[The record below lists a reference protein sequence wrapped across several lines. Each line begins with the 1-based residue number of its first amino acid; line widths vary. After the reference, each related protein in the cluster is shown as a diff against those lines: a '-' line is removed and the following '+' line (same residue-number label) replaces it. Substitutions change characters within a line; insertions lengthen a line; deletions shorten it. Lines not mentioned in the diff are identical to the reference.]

1 MSGERTKRIQCLVP
15 LVLMLVMLLAACSAS
30 NSNSSSQKSAADGAM
45 FEEGSVNS
53 NVVQGADESAGA
65 QAETS
70 AEDGEVQGNAEQP
83 GTGFASGA
91 AAQTDAFSQKIIYS
105 ASLTMEVE
113 EIETART
120 ALKNAIHQS
129 GSYILQFQ
137 DSKQNGEIGSTYT
150 IKVPAD
156 GFMPFIDRIGEIKH
170 RHFETNVTGKDVSEQ
185 YVDTES
191 RLKAKQLVES
201 RLLVMMEQAAKADD
215 LLKFSNQLSAVQEEI
230 EVLKGRLRYLD
241 HNVAYSTV
249 QLRLYQT
256 DQSLYTASGE
266 KKGLGAKMSDALT
279 GSAKTVVDGL
289 QLLLIIVAGA
299 LPVLVAVAIIA
310 IPIVWIMKRK
320 RRRAS
325 DGSVNPPTDDDNV
338 PPAG

>member
-1 MSGERTKRIQCLVP
+1 MSGERTRFQWLTP
-15 LVLMLVMLLAACSAS
+15 LVVMLVLLLAACSSA
-30 NSNSSSQKSAADGAM
+30 NSDSGGMS
-45 FEEGSVNS
+45 EEGSS
-53 NVVQGADESAGA
+53 NKNVAQSADESAMEVTT
-65 QAETS
+65 QAS
-70 AEDGEVQGNAEQP
+70 AEDGEAQGNAEQP

-105 ASLTMEVE
+105 AALSMEVE
-113 EIETART
+113 ELEAART

-137 DSKQNGEIGSTYT
+137 DTKQNGEIGSTYT

-156 GFMPFIDRIGEIKH
+156 GFMPFIDRIGEIEH

-249 QLRLYQT
+249 ELRLYQT

-279 GSAKTVVDGL
+279 GSAKTVVAGL
-289 QLLLIIVAGA
+289 QLLLVIVAGA
-299 LPVLVAVAIIA
+299 LPVLVVLAIIA
-310 IPIVWIMKRK
+310 IPVVWMMKRK
-320 RRRAS
+320 RRSAS
-325 DGSVNPPTDDDNV
+325 GGSGNPPADDDNV